1 MASPKKM
8 VRATSSNL
16 LADDAFGMTT
26 AENLS
31 VSHSHD
37 SDVAATTQPARLFS
51 HEFMDHQTATAPSA
65 TTYNLLVA
73 GLVSFSVAG
82 GYLAGTQPNGE
93 WRFFSWHPLLMTIG
107 MVGLMG
113 IGAIT
118 KKLGGYTNTKVNRKK
133 HQYSLACPL
142 TPRVPDIRHSHFAYH
157 RRLSL
162 LRILP
167 PIVARNDWMGS
178 YSSGLGRYILHLQEQ
193 GNVWEKS
200 RTCSHR
206 GFVLVTVAY
215 DTSPVRLSPFS
226 NSTILFC
233 THALVDSS

>member
-118 KKLGGYTNTKVNRKK
+118 KKLGGYTNTKVNRKTPVFSCVSIDATGSR
-133 HQYSLACPL
+133 HPALALRLPS
-142 TPRVPDIRHSHFAYH
+142 TFVSFAHFTTD
-157 RRLSL
+157 S
-162 LRILP
+162 
-167 PIVARNDWMGS
+167 
-178 YSSGLGRYILHLQEQ
+178 
-193 GNVWEKS
+193 
-200 RTCSHR
+200 
-206 GFVLVTVAY
+206 
-215 DTSPVRLSPFS
+215 
-226 NSTILFC
+226 C
-233 THALVDSS
+233 TE